1 VAECFKSWRHRA
13 VLSLMADDVVFLVAG
28 QPPMRGK
35 AAFAAGQS
43 KLKRLDIEATSNI
56 QEITVL
62 GDWAYVW
69 TELSVVMTPKEWCSA
84 HQARRYT
91 ALSSAQKDGAW

>member
-1 VAECFKSWRHRA
+1 MQNDEEAIRELVENVAECFKSWRHRDGPEPNGRRRCFFWWPVSRRCA
-13 VLSLMADDVVFLVAG
+13 RL
-28 QPPMRGK
+28 R

-62 GDWAYVW
+62 GDWAYMDRAGPW
-69 TELSVVMTPKEWCSA
+69 
-84 HQARRYT
+84 
-91 ALSSAQKDGAW
+91 